1 MSQLYG
7 LPILAWWSLVI
18 IVPMALALRRM
29 RRHGSDWRTRLKNW
43 LGRNLWPDVT
53 DTATKKLI
61 TPDAFDY
68 ALDGM
73 DAVEI
78 GILVFDASDR
88 LVMTNLSARKLLDTV
103 GKLENHPHTPHAP
116 STLYYFELIRAI
128 ALSHTV
134 DMGMNNTKQWLA
146 ARAKGHGRGTHQ
158 LRSRFAKRR
167 DLSNYRI
174 SLARW
179 RLCFILHRCHGLAPP
194 RRTYCPKCLAVD
206 QNFGL
211 NWRGH
216 LRVDRRQRLV
226 VWNTQFLTLFGIA
239 PRDAWVGRAL
249 SDFEGLPASRNLTIS
264 TQDSEQFL
272 VDFDSDADDNYEFT
286 VPSGKIIEVRAIPVR
301 NFYWFILSLIL
312 PPANRSNKNSR
323 PAKEQAEISNRSKS
337 NFLAN
342 MSHELRTPLNA
353 IIGFSEIIANQSMGE
368 INNEKYLEYANDI
381 HASGQH
387 LLGVINDIL
396 DLSKVEAGKLEL
408 FDEQL
413 DLGKI
418 IDDSIRLII
427 DRAHKKQITV
437 THLKSPIPPIIIA
450 DPRYMK
456 QILLNILSNAEKFTL
471 AQGTITIFTEIAG
484 NGDLLLVISDS
495 GIGIAAPD
503 IERALSPFGQV
514 DTNLNRQY
522 QGTGLGLPL
531 TQSLVE
537 KHGGNFTLNSILG
550 RGTDVI
556 IRLPATRVVT
566 TPIA

>member
-1 MSQLYG
+1 
-7 LPILAWWSLVI
+7 
-18 IVPMALALRRM
+18 M
-29 RRHGSDWRTRLKNW
+29 RTHGRDWRARLIKW
-43 LGRNLWPDVT
+43 LGESFWDNRT
-53 DTATKKLI
+53 DIATKNLI

-68 ALDGM
+68 ALDGI

-78 GILVFDASDR
+78 GILVFDANDR

-134 DMGMNNTKQWLA
+134 DMGMHNTKQWLA
-146 ARAKGHGRGTHQ
+146 ARAKGHGEARTSYDLALQSGAIYQ
-158 LRSRFAKRR
+158 IIEYRLRDGGCVLSCTDVTASRHREEHIAQNALLLTKT
-167 DLSNYRI
+167 
-174 SLARW
+174 LASIGEGI
-179 RLCFILHRCHGLAPP
+179 CVF
-194 RRTYCPKCLAVD
+194 
-206 QNFGL
+206 
-211 NWRGH
+211 
-216 LRVDRRQRLV
+216 DRRQRLV

-264 TQDSEQFL
+264 AQDSEQFL

-286 VPSGKIIEVRAIPVR
+286 VPSGKIIEVRRHTSPEFLLVYTFVDITARKQVEQK
-301 NFYWFILSLIL
+301 FQ
-312 PPANRSNKNSR
+312 A
-323 PAKEQAEISNRSKS
+323 AKEQAEISNRSKS

-381 HASGQH
+381 HASGLH

-418 IDDSIRLII
+418 IDDSIRLIR